1 MVFTLLAVS
10 KKLICTPCR
19 CPGHRAGQVELYN
32 CGKDELESLYN
43 IVLVLFL
50 FIFRFLLMCHLQGAQ
65 EIFNE
70 LPCEYVEPHELKE
83 VSQTGGKRGRVAVCI
98 FYCFLF

>member
-10 KKLICTPCR
+10 TNLICTPCR
-19 CPGHRAGQVELYN
+19 SPGRRAGQVELYN
-32 CGKDELESLYN
+32 CGEDELESLHN
-43 IVLVLFL
+43 IMLALFL
-50 FIFRFLLMCHLQGAQ
+50 FVFRFLFMCYLQGAQ